1 MTAGFTFRQNEQ
13 PTQTTPSRGITM
25 NKKLIG
31 TNAGII
37 WNLLNNNQ
45 RWNISDLRVASGLTD
60 KEIYTAIGWL
70 ARENKIEIEKSHNGD
85 EDYYLVI
92 EYYF

>member
-1 MTAGFTFRQNEQ
+1 
-13 PTQTTPSRGITM
+13 M
-25 NKKLIG
+25 NKKIIG

-45 RWNISDLRVASGLTD
+45 KWSINQLQEASGLSE

-70 ARENKIEIEKSHNGD
+70 ARENKIEIDTTADNKEA
-85 EDYYLVI
+85 YYLVI

>member
-1 MTAGFTFRQNEQ
+1 
-13 PTQTTPSRGITM
+13 M

-37 WNLLNNNQ
+37 WNLLNNRQ
-45 RWNISDLRVASGLTD
+45 RWNVTQLIEASGLSER
-60 KEIYTAIGWL
+60 EIFAAIGWL
-70 ARENKIEIEKSHNGD
+70 ARENKIEIDKS
-85 EDYYLVI
+85 EDGQEIFYLLI

>member
-1 MTAGFTFRQNEQ
+1 MY
-13 PTQTTPSRGITM
+13 
-25 NKKLIG
+25 KKMIG

-45 RWNISDLRVASGLTD
+45 RWNITELREASGLTE

-70 ARENKIEIEKSHNGD
+70 ARENKIEIEKSQNGD
-85 EDYYLVI
+85 EVYYLVI

>member
-1 MTAGFTFRQNEQ
+1 MY
-13 PTQTTPSRGITM
+13 
-25 NKKLIG
+25 KKLIG

-45 RWNISDLRVASGLTD
+45 KWNIIQLKEASGLSE

-70 ARENKIEIEKSHNGD
+70 ARENKVEIEKSPGGI

-92 EYYF
+92 GYYF

>member
-1 MTAGFTFRQNEQ
+1 
-13 PTQTTPSRGITM
+13 M
-25 NKKLIG
+25 NKRSIG

-45 RWNISDLRVASGLTD
+45 RWDIEQLRAASGLSE

-70 ARENKIEIEKSHNGD
+70 ARENKIEIDYSTGD
-85 EDYYLVI
+85 SETYYLVI

>member
-1 MTAGFTFRQNEQ
+1 MYKAA
-13 PTQTTPSRGITM
+13 
-25 NKKLIG
+25 IG

-45 RWNISDLRVASGLTD
+45 RWDIKQLCKKSGLTE
-60 KEIYTAIGWL
+60 KEVYIAIGWL
-70 ARENKIEIEKSHNGD
+70 ARENKIEIERT
-85 EDYYLVI
+85 EDSKEDFYLII

>member
-1 MTAGFTFRQNEQ
+1 VSKPNEV
-13 PTQTTPSRGITM
+13 IDM
-25 NKKLIG
+25 YKKLIG

-45 RWNISDLRVASGLTD
+45 RWNIAELREASGLTE

-70 ARENKIEIEKSHNGD
+70 ARENKIEIEKSQNG
-85 EDYYLVI
+85 EEVYYLVI

>member
-1 MTAGFTFRQNEQ
+1 
-13 PTQTTPSRGITM
+13 M

-45 RWNISDLRVASGLTD
+45 RWNISNLHEASGLAE

-70 ARENKIEIEKSHNGD
+70 ARENKIEIEKSQQGD
-85 EDYYLVI
+85 EEYYLVI

>member
-1 MTAGFTFRQNEQ
+1 MRIPISKRVEQ
-13 PTQTTPSRGITM
+13 TKTTPIRGIIM

-45 RWNISDLRVASGLTD
+45 KWNITNLREASGLTE

-70 ARENKIEIEKSHNGD
+70 ARENKIEIEKTHKGD
-85 EDYYLVI
+85 EEYYLVI

>member
-1 MTAGFTFRQNEQ
+1 MY
-13 PTQTTPSRGITM
+13 
-25 NKKLIG
+25 KKMIG

-45 RWNISDLRVASGLTD
+45 RWNITELREASGLTE

-70 ARENKIEIEKSHNGD
+70 ARENKIEIEKSQNG
-85 EDYYLVI
+85 EEVYYLVI

>member
-1 MTAGFTFRQNEQ
+1 MH
-13 PTQTTPSRGITM
+13 
-25 NKKLIG
+25 KKLIG

-45 RWNISDLRVASGLTD
+45 KWNIAQLKESSGLSE

-70 ARENKIEIEKSHNGD
+70 ARENKIEIEKSDNGK

>member
-1 MTAGFTFRQNEQ
+1 MVNPIGLRVSS
-13 PTQTTPSRGITM
+13 TQTTLIRGIAM

-31 TNAGII
+31 THAGII

-45 RWNISDLRVASGLTD
+45 KWNISRLREASGLTE

-70 ARENKIEIEKSHNGD
+70 ARENKIEMEKSLNGE
-85 EDYYLVI
+85 EDYYLMI

>member
-1 MTAGFTFRQNEQ
+1 
-13 PTQTTPSRGITM
+13 M

-37 WNLLNNNQ
+37 WNLLNDYQ
-45 RWNISDLRVASGLTD
+45 KWNISQLQEASGLSEH
-60 KEIYTAIGWL
+60 EIYTAIGWL
-70 ARENKIEIEKSHNGD
+70 ARENKIEIDISSDGNEN
-85 EDYYLVI
+85 YYLVI

>member
-1 MTAGFTFRQNEQ
+1 
-13 PTQTTPSRGITM
+13 M
-25 NKKLIG
+25 NKKTIG
-31 TNAGII
+31 INAGII

-45 RWNISDLRVASGLTD
+45 KWSIEQLQNASKLSE

-70 ARENKIEIEKSHNGD
+70 ARENKIEIDHSDNGK
-85 EDYYLVI
+85 EAFYLVI

>member
-1 MTAGFTFRQNEQ
+1 
-13 PTQTTPSRGITM
+13 M

-45 RWNISDLRVASGLTD
+45 RWNISDLRVASQLTD

>member
-1 MTAGFTFRQNEQ
+1 
-13 PTQTTPSRGITM
+13 M

-37 WNLLNNNQ
+37 WNLLNNRQ
-45 RWNISDLRVASGLTD
+45 KWNVTQLKESSGLLE
-60 KEIYTAIGWL
+60 KEIYTAIGCL
-70 ARENKIEIEKSHNGD
+70 ARENKIEIDKNEEGQ
-85 EDYYLVI
+85 EVYYLLI

>member
-1 MTAGFTFRQNEQ
+1 
-13 PTQTTPSRGITM
+13 M

-37 WNLLNNNQ
+37 WNLLNDYQ
-45 RWNISDLRVASGLTD
+45 RWNISQLQEASGLSER
-60 KEIYTAIGWL
+60 EIYSAIGWL
-70 ARENKIEIEKSHNGD
+70 ARENKIEIDISSDGNEN
-85 EDYYLVI
+85 YYLVI

>member
-1 MTAGFTFRQNEQ
+1 
-13 PTQTTPSRGITM
+13 M
-25 NKKLIG
+25 NKKIIG

-45 RWNISDLRVASGLTD
+45 KWSITQLQEASGLSE
-60 KEIYTAIGWL
+60 KEIYSAIGWL
-70 ARENKIEIEKSHNGD
+70 ARENKIEIEKTADNK
-85 EDYYLVI
+85 EAYYLVI

>member
-1 MTAGFTFRQNEQ
+1 
-13 PTQTTPSRGITM
+13 M
-25 NKKLIG
+25 NKKIIG
-31 TNAGII
+31 TNARII
-37 WNLLNNNQ
+37 WNLLNNSQ
-45 RWNISDLRVASGLTD
+45 KWNVSQLCEASGLSE

-70 ARENKIEIEKSHNGD
+70 ARENKIEIEKSPSGN

>member
-1 MTAGFTFRQNEQ
+1 
-13 PTQTTPSRGITM
+13 M
-25 NKKLIG
+25 NKKSIG

-45 RWNISDLRVASGLTD
+45 RWNIDKLIKASGLTE
-60 KEIYTAIGWL
+60 KEIYTAVGWL
-70 ARENKIEIEKSHNGD
+70 ARENKIEIEQGPEGREHF
-85 EDYYLVI
+85 YLVI